1 MSPLAPRRVTAPCT
15 LDIEVSA
22 DSVHAHVA
30 LDGVEVGPGD
40 SVLVHGAP
48 AHVPFGQKLQLRR
61 TATVTRAGPLARLW
75 TRAAARFELTELF
88 EVSFSPGGLS

>member
-1 MSPLAPRRVTAPCT
+1 MSRRRVTAPCT

-40 SVLVHGAP
+40 KVQVHGAP
-48 AHVPFGQKLQLRR
+48 ARVAFGERLQLQRM
-61 TATVTRAGPLARLW
+61 ATVTRAGPLERIW
-75 TRAAARFELTELF
+75 TRTAARFELTELF
-88 EVSFSPGGLS
+88 EVSFSPGGL